1 MKHAKEAGAIGAII
15 SAYQFAGQLNYV
27 YDGKKHEKL
36 EIPTVEV
43 SIDDFKEIKK
53 SLDEYNSTMVTI
65 YPEENPFDW
74 MFQDSIW
81 ITWMVVF
88 IPWNSGLIALAGF
101 KLYRFIQA
109 FGVEP
114 SITQISLFLLILSR
128 IPPLLWA
135 FDPKSYF
142 HVWPDWLSSIFSSAH
157 FPFMAGSYLLLA
169 FYWQELVASIK
180 QFAGVM
186 PKLEKMKIPFTIIFI
201 VLLLLEVGTWI
212 PRALYLNTE
221 AVTTLIVVIFVV
233 ILLGASIFYFIQAS
247 KILRVFKRSTSQ
259 KDSTRSRNLK
269 RVTTM
274 IILLGVLYITC
285 AILTGALGATLKG
298 PRDIVTLYWTVY
310 PLFAMAV
317 TIHIMMFNTE
327 VTGKAFSSDVSLST
341 TKASGK
347 SVRDSNCAT

>member
-1 MKHAKEAGAIGAII
+1 
-15 SAYQFAGQLNYV
+15 
-27 YDGKKHEKL
+27 
-36 EIPTVEV
+36 
-43 SIDDFKEIKK
+43 
-53 SLDEYNSTMVTI
+53 
-65 YPEENPFDW
+65 
-74 MFQDSIW
+74 
-81 ITWMVVF
+81 
-88 IPWNSGLIALAGF
+88 
-101 KLYRFIQA
+101 
-109 FGVEP
+109 
-114 SITQISLFLLILSR
+114 
-128 IPPLLWA
+128 
-135 FDPKSYF
+135 
-142 HVWPDWLSSIFSSAH
+142 
-157 FPFMAGSYLLLA
+157 
-169 FYWQELVASIK
+169 
-180 QFAGVM
+180 M

-221 AVTTLIVVIFVV
+221 AVTTLIVGMLMWSNEIHKLVIFVV

-317 TIHIMMFNTE
+317 TIHIMMFNT
-327 VTGKAFSSDVSLST
+327 VCSCIFINCSYLNNSLHFWN
-341 TKASGK
+341 
-347 SVRDSNCAT
+347 RND